1 MSMNKTLIQRILRES
16 FDMKLKDINF
26 QPNEIKDI
34 FDICQNEITL
44 IDDLLGLELYSKI
57 YLDAVMQ
64 YNNLTNGNIDIISEI
79 RKHIKK
85 SASAK
90 EAKQQYKKITNP
102 THIFSA
108 DLLKMLSDYKTIN
121 FVDSKLQTNSNID
134 HLVRV
139 VKSVITGN
147 TNSYIKKL
155 LNAKV
160 VIL

>member
-1 MSMNKTLIQRILRES
+1 MNKTLIQRILRES

-34 FDICQNEITL
+34 FGICQNEITL

-57 YLDAVMQ
+57 YLDAIMQ

-121 FVDSKLQTNSNID
+121 FVDPKLQTNNNID

-139 VKSVITGN
+139 IKSIITSN